1 MLEKDR
7 FLEKINYLIFLI
19 FFFLTQVLAAETTT
33 LKILDYNASLTNSSA
48 LFIQNN
54 KTEIQE
60 GKIYFGSDR
69 IRVNYESPQKLT
81 LILSEKKGVYINHNL
96 KESQYFSTNKSFI
109 KIFFK
114 ILKGQKFAEKIKVK
128 ENSIQINDSFV
139 LDDIYYQITIMYE
152 NNPIKIRKIIILED
166 NQNLEIS
173 FFDHNNLEV
182 YDKKFFSMID
192 PYLN

>member
-7 FLEKINYLIFLI
+7 FLEKISYLIFLI
-19 FFFLTQVLAAETTT
+19 FIFLTQVLAAETTT
-33 LKILDYNASLTNSSA
+33 SKILDYNASLTNSSA
-48 LFIQNN
+48 LFIQNDE
-54 KTEIQE
+54 TEIQE
-60 GKIYFGSDR
+60 GEIYFGSDR
-69 IRVNYESPQKLT
+69 IRVDYERPQKLT
-81 LILSEKKGVYINHNL
+81 LILSEKKGVYINHSL
-96 KESQYFSTNKSFI
+96 KESQYFSTNKSFV

-114 ILKGQKFAEKIKVK
+114 ILKGHKFTEKIKVK
-128 ENSIQINDSFV
+128 ESSIQINDSFV
-139 LDDIYYQITIMYE
+139 LDDIYYQFTIIYE

-173 FFDHNNLEV
+173 FFDHNNLGV